1 MSGWRIPS
9 SSLSQS
15 PRDMSKYADLFTH
28 DRSFTVGVEE
38 EYMLCHPTTGDLVPR
53 ADSILARLAEDEQ
66 ERFSYELIL
75 SEIEINTPA
84 SPSVRETMEHIR
96 HFRRRVREL
105 GRELGFRIGISGTH
119 PTALGDEQRFVDS
132 PGYKW
137 VADQLHYYARRNIT
151 FAIHVHVAL
160 PDAETAIAVTNAA
173 RRWLA
178 PLLALSTNSPFFR
191 ARNTGMLSARTFQ
204 FGAFPRTNIPG
215 TFRDFEHFQQVL
227 ETYLAVE
234 SIYLPRQIW
243 WKIRPHASYGT
254 VEFRVSDMQRS
265 LRRTEM
271 LVALSQAICHHCVR
285 ELRSNHL
292 QQDFEL
298 EYLNDA
304 LWKATRFGF
313 DARVADPG
321 DHQIT
326 TMAEQVEKMV
336 AFVHSSLAEL
346 GTENVVATVEEV
358 LKRGSEAQEQLAA
371 HTREGFNGLKAMLMD
386 KVDFGDDGGFS
397 T

>member
-1 MSGWRIPS
+1 
-9 SSLSQS
+9 
-15 PRDMSKYADLFTH
+15 MSKYSDLFTH

-53 ADSILARLAEDEQ
+53 ADSILAHLYEDEQ

-75 SEIEINTPA
+75 SEIEINTPI
-84 SPSVRETMEHIR
+84 SQSVHETMDHVR
-96 HFRRRVREL
+96 HFRRRVRDL
-105 GRELGFRIGISGTH
+105 GKELGFRIGISGTH
-119 PTALGDEQRFVDS
+119 PTALGDEQQFVDS
-132 PGYKW
+132 PGYQW

-160 PDAETAIAVTNAA
+160 PDAEAAIAATNAA

-215 TFRDFEHFQQVL
+215 TFRDFEHFRQVL
-227 ETYLAVE
+227 ETYLAME
-234 SIYLPRQIW
+234 SIHLPRQIW

-271 LVALSQAICHHCVR
+271 LVALGQAICHRIVK

-298 EYLNDA
+298 EYINDA

-313 DARVADPG
+313 NARVVDPG
-321 DHQIT
+321 DHQII
-326 TMAEQVEKMV
+326 TMAELVEKMV
-336 AFVHSSLAEL
+336 AYVRPSLTEL
-346 GTENVVATVEEV
+346 GTENAVATVEEV
-358 LKRGSEAQEQLAA
+358 LERGSEAREQLAV
-371 HTREGFNGLKAMLMD
+371 HVREGFAGLKAMLMD
-386 KVDFGDDGGFS
+386 EVDFGDEG
-397 T
+397 

>member
-1 MSGWRIPS
+1 MPA
-9 SSLSQS
+9 
-15 PRDMSKYADLFTH
+15 YADLFSH

-53 ADSILARLAEDEQ
+53 ADSILARLDEDER

-75 SEIEINTPA
+75 SEIEINTPV
-84 SPSVRETMEHIR
+84 SETVNEAMGHIR
-96 HFRRRVREL
+96 HFRGRVRDMGL
-105 GRELGFRIGISGTH
+105 ELGFRIGISGTH
-119 PTALGDEQRFVDS
+119 PTALGDEQQFVDS
-132 PGYKW
+132 PGYQW
-137 VADQLHYYARRNIT
+137 VAEQLHYYARRNIT

-160 PDAETAIAVTNAA
+160 PDAEAAIAATNAA

-215 TFRDFEHFQQVL
+215 TFRNFEHFREVL
-227 ETYLAVE
+227 ETYMTME
-234 SIYLPRQIW
+234 SIRLPRHIW
-243 WKIRPHASYGT
+243 WKIRPHAGYGT

-265 LRRTEM
+265 LKRTEM
-271 LVALSQAICHHCVR
+271 LVALGQAICHRIFRDLHN
-285 ELRSNHL
+285 NHL

-313 DARVADPG
+313 DARVADPN
-321 DHQIT
+321 DHQVI
-326 TMAEQVEKMV
+326 TMAEQVEKLV
-336 AFVHSSLAEL
+336 TYVRPSLTEL

-358 LKRGSEAQEQLAA
+358 LECGSEAREQLDVHAG
-371 HTREGFNGLKAMLMD
+371 EGFAGLKAMLMD
-386 KVDFGDDGGFS
+386 KVDFGDED
-397 T
+397 

>member
-1 MSGWRIPS
+1 
-9 SSLSQS
+9 
-15 PRDMSKYADLFTH
+15 MSKYSDLFTH

-53 ADSILARLAEDEQ
+53 ADSILAHLDKDEQ

-84 SPSVRETMEHIR
+84 SRSVHETMDHVR
-96 HFRRRVREL
+96 HFRRRVRDLGKEL
-105 GRELGFRIGISGTH
+105 DFRIGISGTH
-119 PTALGDEQRFVDS
+119 PTALGDEQQFVDS
-132 PGYKW
+132 PGYQW

-160 PDAETAIAVTNAA
+160 PDAETAIAATNAA
-173 RRWLA
+173 RQWLA

-204 FGAFPRTNIPG
+204 FGAFPRTNVPG
-215 TFRDFEHFQQVL
+215 TFRDFEHFRQVL
-227 ETYLAVE
+227 ETYLAMG
-234 SIYLPRQIW
+234 SIHLPRQIW
-243 WKIRPHASYGT
+243 WKIRPHAGYGT
-254 VEFRVSDMQRS
+254 VEFRVSDVQRS

-271 LVALSQAICHHCVR
+271 LVALGQAICHRIVK

-298 EYLNDA
+298 EYINDA

-313 DARVADPG
+313 DARVVDPG
-321 DHQIT
+321 DHQVI
-326 TMAEQVEKMV
+326 TMAELVEKMV
-336 AFVHSSLAEL
+336 AYVRPSLTEL

-358 LKRGSEAQEQLAA
+358 LECGSEAREQLAV
-371 HTREGFNGLKAMLMD
+371 HVREGFAGLKAMLMD
-386 KVDFGDDGGFS
+386 EVDFGDEG
-397 T
+397 

>member
-1 MSGWRIPS
+1 MPA
-9 SSLSQS
+9 
-15 PRDMSKYADLFTH
+15 YADLFSH

-53 ADSILARLAEDEQ
+53 ADSIMARLNEDEQ

-75 SEIEINTPA
+75 SEIEINTPV
-84 SPSVRETMEHIR
+84 SETVNEAMGHIR
-96 HFRRRVREL
+96 RFRGRVRDM

-119 PTALGDEQRFVDS
+119 PTALGDEQQFVDS
-132 PGYKW
+132 PGYQW
-137 VADQLHYYARRNIT
+137 VAEQLHYYARRNIT

-160 PDAETAIAVTNAA
+160 PDAEAAIAATNAA

-215 TFRDFEHFQQVL
+215 TFRNFEHFREVL
-227 ETYLAVE
+227 ETYMTME
-234 SIYLPRQIW
+234 SIRLPRHIW
-243 WKIRPHASYGT
+243 WKIRPHAGYGT

-265 LRRTEM
+265 LKRTEM
-271 LVALSQAICHHCVR
+271 LVALGQAICHR
-285 ELRSNHL
+285 IFRDLDNNHL

-313 DARVADPG
+313 DARVADPN
-321 DHQIT
+321 DHQVI
-326 TMAEQVEKMV
+326 TMAEQVEKLV
-336 AFVHSSLAEL
+336 TYVRPSLTEL
-346 GTENVVATVEEV
+346 GTENVVATVEKV
-358 LKRGSEAQEQLAA
+358 LECGSEAREQLDVHAG
-371 HTREGFNGLKAMLMD
+371 EGFAGLKAMLMD
-386 KVDFGDDGGFS
+386 KVDFGDED
-397 T
+397 

>member
-1 MSGWRIPS
+1 MPA
-9 SSLSQS
+9 
-15 PRDMSKYADLFTH
+15 YADLFSH

-38 EYMLCHPTTGDLVPR
+38 EYMLCHPTTGELVPR
-53 ADSILARLAEDEQ
+53 ADSILARLDEDEQ

-75 SEIEINTPA
+75 SEIEINTPVSGTVNEA
-84 SPSVRETMEHIR
+84 MDHIR
-96 HFRRRVREL
+96 RFRGRVRDL

-119 PTALGDEQRFVDS
+119 PTALGDEQQFVDS
-132 PGYKW
+132 PGYQW
-137 VADQLHYYARRNIT
+137 VAEQLHYYARRNIT

-160 PDAETAIAVTNAA
+160 PDAEAAIAATNAA

-215 TFRDFEHFQQVL
+215 TFRDFEHFQEVL
-227 ETYLAVE
+227 ETYLSME
-234 SIYLPRQIW
+234 SIHLPRQIW

-265 LRRTEM
+265 LKRTEM
-271 LVALSQAICHHCVR
+271 LVALGQAICHR
-285 ELRSNHL
+285 IFGELRDNHL

-313 DARVADPG
+313 DAIVADPS
-321 DHQIT
+321 DHQIM
-326 TMAEQVEKMV
+326 TMAELVEKLV
-336 AFVHSSLAEL
+336 TYVRPSLAEL
-346 GTENVVATVEEV
+346 GTENVASTVEEV
-358 LKRGSEAQEQLAA
+358 LECGSEAREQLDVHA
-371 HTREGFNGLKAMLMD
+371 REGFAGLKTMLMD
-386 KVDFGDDGGFS
+386 RVDFGDED
-397 T
+397 

>member
-1 MSGWRIPS
+1 MPA
-9 SSLSQS
+9 
-15 PRDMSKYADLFTH
+15 YADLFTH

-38 EYMLCHPTTGDLVPR
+38 EYMLCHPTTGDLISR
-53 ADSILARLAEDEQ
+53 ADSILARLDEDER

-75 SEIEINTPA
+75 SEIEINTPV
-84 SPSVRETMEHIR
+84 SETVNETMGHIR
-96 HFRRRVREL
+96 HFRGRVRDL

-119 PTALGDEQRFVDS
+119 PTALGDEQQFVDS
-132 PGYKW
+132 PGYQW
-137 VADQLHYYARRNIT
+137 VAEQLHYYARRNIT

-160 PDAETAIAVTNAA
+160 PDAEAAIAATNAA
-173 RRWLA
+173 RQWLA

-215 TFRDFEHFQQVL
+215 TFRDFEHFREVL
-227 ETYLAVE
+227 ETYLALE
-234 SIYLPRQIW
+234 SIHLPRHIW
-243 WKIRPHASYGT
+243 WKIRPHAGYGT

-271 LVALSQAICHHCVR
+271 LVALGQAICHR
-285 ELRSNHL
+285 IFGELHDNHL

-313 DARVADPG
+313 DARVADPNN
-321 DHQIT
+321 HQVM
-326 TMAEQVEKMV
+326 TMAELVEKLV
-336 AFVHSSLAEL
+336 AYVRPSLAEL
-346 GTENVVATVEEV
+346 GTEKVVATVEEV
-358 LKRGSEAQEQLAA
+358 LECGSEAREQLDVHA
-371 HTREGFNGLKAMLMD
+371 REGFAGLKATLMD
-386 KVDFGDDGGFS
+386 RVDFGDGE
-397 T
+397 

>member
-1 MSGWRIPS
+1 MPA
-9 SSLSQS
+9 
-15 PRDMSKYADLFTH
+15 YADLFTH

-38 EYMLCHPTTGDLVPR
+38 EYMLCHPTSGDLISR
-53 ADSILARLAEDEQ
+53 ADSILARLDEDER

-75 SEIEINTPA
+75 SEIEINTPV
-84 SPSVRETMEHIR
+84 SETVNEAMGHIR
-96 HFRRRVREL
+96 RFRGRVRDL

-119 PTALGDEQRFVDS
+119 PTALGDEQQFVDS
-132 PGYKW
+132 PGYQW
-137 VADQLHYYARRNIT
+137 VAEQLHYYARRNIT

-160 PDAETAIAVTNAA
+160 PDAEAAIAATNAA
-173 RRWLA
+173 RQWLA

-215 TFRDFEHFQQVL
+215 TFRDFEHFREVL
-227 ETYLAVE
+227 ETYLAME

-243 WKIRPHASYGT
+243 WKIRPHAGYGT

-271 LVALSQAICHHCVR
+271 LVALGQAICHR
-285 ELRSNHL
+285 IFGELRDNHL
-292 QQDFEL
+292 QQDFEM

-313 DARVADPG
+313 DARVADPNN
-321 DHQIT
+321 HQVM
-326 TMAEQVEKMV
+326 TMAELVEKLV
-336 AFVHSSLAEL
+336 AYVRPSLAEL
-346 GTENVVATVEEV
+346 GTERVVATVEEV
-358 LKRGSEAQEQLAA
+358 LERGSEAREQLDVHA
-371 HTREGFNGLKAMLMD
+371 REGFAGLKATLMD
-386 KVDFGDDGGFS
+386 RVDFGDGE
-397 T
+397 